1 MTNHSSKTI
10 LIAPLDWGLGHA
22 TRCISIIQ
30 TLQNQGFK
38 IIVAVNKKQQ
48 QLLEQ
53 EIKNVRFVFLQG
65 YEISYSKTKYFFGL
79 KIVAQAPKI
88 LWRIYQEHQW
98 LKKTIADEK
107 IDIVIS
113 DNRFGLFNKKIPS
126 VFITH
131 QLQIKAPFVWLEGLI
146 QKINYRFINHY
157 QQCWV
162 PDVEGE
168 NNIAGNLS
176 HPKILPKTPTHY
188 IGCLSRFKRTSNSIK
203 LYDVCILL
211 SGPEP
216 QRTLFEQ
223 ILLHQ
228 IKSIK
233 HKKIIFVRGLPSEEN
248 EIKNDSIVIY
258 NHLTHQE
265 LEEVINTSE
274 LIIARS
280 GYTTVMELMNLH
292 KKSILIPTSGQTE
305 QEYLAQHLS
314 QKKHCLSY
322 TQNNFDLEKALKEA
336 DSYKYNFIE
345 NINFKPHQI
354 PELINKLAD

>member
-65 YEISYSKTKYFFGL
+65 YEISYSKSKYFFGL

-98 LKKTIADEK
+98 LKKTITDEK

-131 QLQIKAPFVWLEGLI
+131 QLQIKAPFVWLEKLI

-188 IGCLSRFKRTSNSIK
+188 IGCLSRFKRTTNSIK

-233 HKKIIFVRGLPSEEN
+233 NKKIIFVRGLPSEEN
-248 EIKNDSIVIY
+248 EIKNDSSVIY

-265 LEEVINTSE
+265 LEEVINNSE

-280 GYTTVMELMNLH
+280 GYTTVMELMNLL
-292 KKSILIPTSGQTE
+292 KKSILIPTPGQTE
-305 QEYLAQHLS
+305 QEYLAQYLS
-314 QKKHCLSY
+314 QKKYCLSY
-322 TQNNFDLEKALKEA
+322 TQNNFDLEKALKEVEEF
-336 DSYKYNFIE
+336 SFSFIE
-345 NINFKPHQI
+345 NINYNALQI
-354 PELINKLAD
+354 LELINKLAD